1 VLPAPGDRLPGTFD
15 QDVYIELLHRFH
27 DAGSPADGTVAFTLH
42 AFLRTMGRRVDGRT
56 YEQLRGAL
64 TRLERTVLESNGAYF
79 AAERPAGA
87 GPERPPPGRYVD
99 ERLTLLTAVAI
110 DRRRTAEREQL
121 ALFPTLASG
130 EPGEARITLAPFMRA
145 NIAAG
150 YTVSLSAARYFDLPS
165 PTARRLYRLLAA
177 VRADAGGAAAWDVAL
192 EALAEQLPLSQ
203 RYPSHLQ
210 RVLEP
215 AHAMLRAAGLVRD
228 ATVRQQRRMWVVH
241 YELV

>member
-1 VLPAPGDRLPGTFD
+1 
-15 QDVYIELLHRFH
+15 
-27 DAGSPADGTVAFTLH
+27 
-42 AFLRTMGRRVDGRT
+42 
-56 YEQLRGAL
+56 
-64 TRLERTVLESNGAYF
+64 
-79 AAERPAGA
+79 
-87 GPERPPPGRYVD
+87 
-99 ERLTLLTAVAI
+99 
-110 DRRRTAEREQL
+110 
-121 ALFPTLASG
+121 

-177 VRADAGGAAAWDVAL
+177 VHADAGGAPAWDVAL

-228 ATVRQQRRMWVVH
+228 ATIRQQRRAWVVH
-241 YELV
+241 YELP